1 MVNVRSPSG
10 VPPEGVVAVALALGV
25 GVFTSAAVEDGVAV
39 GVEVLP
45 GTGVVGVAL
54 GGVTGVA
61 VGGALV
67 GVLVGAVGAVG
78 GGVFVGVDVTAT
90 GVSVAIGVT
99 AAVSVGT
106 AVLVAIGVF
115 VGVPM
120 YVGVAVDTRVWV
132 ASGLAVRLGV
142 GARVADGRGVSAG
155 APGIGYSTM
164 SMVEPPQPAVTAT
177 SNRTEASRIL
187 VLSICHAMVFHIL
200 VFIRRL
206 RVASPMV
213 IRQQDTATRTEAASD
228 IMVRNQATR
237 STRYSWPS
245 RVCVMNVGNL
255 ETRGREKGSTT
266 SSYCRFQAISIA
278 WVLAVPHTPKAL
290 RITAQGCRSSGY
302 PG

>member
-25 GVFTSAAVEDGVAV
+25 GVFTRVTVEDGVAV
-39 GVEVLP
+39 GVEVLAGP
-45 GTGVVGVAL
+45 GVVGVAL

-67 GVLVGAVGAVG
+67 GVLVGAVVAVG

-99 AAVSVGT
+99 AAV
-106 AVLVAIGVF
+106 LVAIGVF
-115 VGVPM
+115 VGVPL

-155 APGIGYSTM
+155 AGPGIGYSTV
-164 SMVEPPQPAVTAT
+164 STAEPPQPAVTAT

-213 IRQQDTATRTEAASD
+213 IRQQDTATRTEAATD
-228 IMVRNQATR
+228 IMVRNQATT

-245 RVCVMNVGNL
+245 KPSPSPSR
-255 ETRGREKGSTT
+255 
-266 SSYCRFQAISIA
+266 
-278 WVLAVPHTPKAL
+278 P
-290 RITAQGCRSSGY
+290 
-302 PG
+302 